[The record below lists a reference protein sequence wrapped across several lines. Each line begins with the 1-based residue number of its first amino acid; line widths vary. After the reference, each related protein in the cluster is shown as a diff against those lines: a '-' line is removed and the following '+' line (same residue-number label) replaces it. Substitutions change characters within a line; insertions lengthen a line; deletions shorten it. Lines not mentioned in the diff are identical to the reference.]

1 MASNASVPSR
11 GLPPKPP
18 DKGSFLL
25 DHFRECSEAKEKY
38 LECLRG
44 VAMRADEDACRVLS
58 AAYLKCRMDGCA
70 ASRSEAHAHAR

>member
-1 MASNASVPSR
+1 MSTPPAR

-25 DHFRECSEAKEKY
+25 DHFRECSDAKEKY

-44 VAMRADEDACRVLS
+44 SSMRADEDACRKLS
-58 AAYLKCRMDGCA
+58 SEYLKCRMDKCA
-70 ASRSEAHAHAR
+70 ASATQ